1 MILRYWV
8 LFLLIPV
15 LQGANGSLHQAAKAG
30 DIAHV
35 RSLLEAGTDVNAT
48 DADGRT
54 ALMVAAARNDQATV
68 ELLLD
73 AGADAT
79 KRDAHG
85 VSALSIAK
93 GAEAANSEGSAEV
106 VTLLRNAGA
115 RESPE
120 ELLDEAIR
128 AGDLD
133 AVAAL
138 LEAGVD
144 LNWLD
149 LDDYQTPLMTAL
161 ELRELDI
168 FLRLVEAGAD
178 PTREGTGLSTT
189 GENAI
194 TVAARQGSP
203 WALRLLL
210 ESRARQTDLDR
221 ALFLGCAN
229 PAIVGVT
236 LEAGANVN
244 AKDPNGDTPL
254 ICAASA
260 GAADAVSLL
269 VEGGANVDATS
280 TNGRTASDWAKLN
293 GFVDVVLLLNP

>member
-54 ALMVAAARNDQATV
+54 ALM
-68 ELLLD
+68 LD

-161 ELRELDI
+161 ELRARACRRPE
-168 FLRLVEAGAD
+168 R
-178 PTREGTGLSTT
+178 TR
-189 GENAI
+189 
-194 TVAARQGSP
+194 SP
-203 WALRLLL
+203 SPRGKAVRG
-210 ESRARQTDLDR
+210 R
-221 ALFLGCAN
+221 CAFSWN
-229 PAIVGVT
+229 PARVRR
-236 LEAGANVN
+236 
-244 AKDPNGDTPL
+244 
-254 ICAASA
+254 
-260 GAADAVSLL
+260 
-269 VEGGANVDATS
+269 TS
-280 TNGRTASDWAKLN
+280 TVPCFSGARIRPS
-293 GFVDVVLLLNP
+293 